1 MVNTQRQIEDIIRTI
16 NALPEQVTRAAALS
30 LNRVADWMKSQTSRT
45 ISKEQRIKLKLIRDR
60 IKVSRAS
67 KRSLQSLLNCDFQGV
82 KAIDLGK
89 PRQTKP
95 GTVVAGRLFKHAF
108 IARLKKGGAEGVYRR
123 VGKKRFPLISARVEI
138 YDDAVNIVSDL
149 LGTEAGAVFEKRFV
163 HEIQRLTGAM
173 V

>member
-1 MVNTQRQIEDIIRTI
+1 M
-16 NALPEQVTRAAALS
+16 
-30 LNRVADWMKSQTSRT
+30 
-45 ISKEQRIKLKLIRDR
+45 
-60 IKVSRAS
+60 SRAS

-123 VGKKRFPLISARVEI
+123 VGKKRFPLTSARVEI

-163 HEIQRLTGAM
+163 HEIQRLTGAII
-173 V
+173 

>member
-67 KRSLQSLLNCDFQGV
+67 QRNLQSLLHCDFRGV
-82 KAIDLGK
+82 
-89 PRQTKP
+89 R
-95 GTVVAGRLFKHAF
+95 
-108 IARLKKGGAEGVYRR
+108 
-123 VGKKRFPLISARVEI
+123 
-138 YDDAVNIVSDL
+138 
-149 LGTEAGAVFEKRFV
+149 
-163 HEIQRLTGAM
+163 
-173 V
+173 